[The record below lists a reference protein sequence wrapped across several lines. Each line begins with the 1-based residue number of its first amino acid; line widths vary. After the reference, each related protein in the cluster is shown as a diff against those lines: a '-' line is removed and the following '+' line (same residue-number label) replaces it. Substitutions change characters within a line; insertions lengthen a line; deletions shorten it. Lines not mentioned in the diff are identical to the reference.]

1 VHYSKIY
8 SAVVLLTR
16 GSVAAAATS
25 LLVAGPTLAQS
36 AAGAAQD
43 AATAASG
50 AASTG
55 SENSEVESQL
65 DTVIVTGTSK
75 ARTELKTPLVATSI
89 SSDRLETLAANSN
102 ADILANVPALKA
114 EGGGGEVAAN
124 IFVAG
129 LPSGGQYQFT
139 PLEFN
144 GIPVIGSMGLNSS
157 APDVYYRT
165 DLGIDH
171 LEFVRGGVSNLF
183 GVGGIGGVIN
193 FIDKTGSD
201 TPTGVGQLEV
211 SDHNRIRGDFAT
223 SGPIA
228 NGLYYA
234 LSGFYRYDNGPLDTG
249 FPTDGY
255 QIRGNL
261 RRVFD
266 TGEVKL
272 YFQGI
277 DDKDQFYGDIPL
289 TSDGYHLARGNNGH
303 VVTTTETSA
312 LDDMSFAAP
321 GGMFRSKVE
330 KGVATRGGSIGV
342 DFRKDLGDG
351 WGFNGR
357 ANIVD
362 YHHTFALFSGGD
374 NITNL
379 PTTQAGFLASYKY
392 TPAANGGK
400 CVAACVGTFTFAD
413 SGEPVPAGYLLW
425 GDRVTD
431 RDRPLTS
438 QTAELNIT
446 KELILGD
453 WTHHFTLGGFWSHT
467 KARDYDITYAYI
479 GDFSDKP
486 RLVNVTVLDTATNTT
501 TVVSRNGLVDAGL
514 GYTNNYA
521 EARRSA
527 GYLADQMEVG
537 NWVFD
542 FGGRFE
548 SLTGNVRKE
557 QASTY
562 TTDTTPGL
570 SPQLAQ
576 VLWGNGKYLTGE
588 VQPNAWAAAA
598 GVLYKIDARSS
609 LFINGSRGFFM
620 PQLNTVQIDSNNHVQ
635 SFEAEIIKQAEGGYK
650 YSSAWISGTVAG
662 FYSTLSNRRNINL
675 INGLTP
681 GSAPVEVVNLIST
694 RSYGAEATLAVR
706 LFGGLSF
713 EGNATYEHDIYTQ
726 YTPVAACLDC
736 VGKFLQRQP
745 NVLGNLGL
753 YYKDSR
759 FDAALYDSFTGRT
772 FTSDLNN
779 IELPSYH
786 IVRLDVGYSHTFAG
800 GDRARLGIS
809 VYNLFDSTAVSE
821 GSPRQGTQQNAGQA
835 YFIGRQVL
843 PRRITARLTY
853 DF

>member
-1 VHYSKIY
+1 MQYTKVYSTGV
-8 SAVVLLTR
+8 SLAR
-16 GSVAAAATS
+16 MSVAAVAVSCLAAGPARAQTAAT
-25 LLVAGPTLAQS
+25 QS
-36 AAGAAQD
+36 
-43 AATAASG
+43 
-50 AASTG
+50 
-55 SENSEVESQL
+55 SEDSELQSQL

-89 SSDRLETLAANSN
+89 SADRLEALAANSN
-102 ADILANVPALKA
+102 ADILTTVPALKA

-129 LPSGGQYQFT
+129 LPSAGQYQFT

-144 GIPVIGSMGLNSS
+144 GMPVIGSMGLNSS

-165 DLGIDH
+165 DLGVEH

-211 SDHNRIRGDFAT
+211 SDHNRVRADFAT
-223 SGPIA
+223 SGPIT

-261 RRVFD
+261 KKVFD
-266 TGEVKL
+266 TGEIKL

-303 VVTTTETSA
+303 VVSTTETSA
-312 LDDMSFAAP
+312 LDDMSFATP
-321 GGMFRSKVE
+321 GGQFRSQVQQ
-330 KGVATRGGSIGV
+330 GVSTRGGAIGI
-342 DFRKDLGDG
+342 DFRKDLGEG

-362 YHHTFALFSGGD
+362 YHHTFALFAGGD

-379 PTTQAGFLASYKY
+379 PTTQAAFLESYKY
-392 TPAANGGK
+392 KPVGSGGTY
-400 CVAACVGTFTFAD
+400 VGAFTFAD
-413 SGEPVPAGYLLW
+413 SGAPVPAGYLLW

-438 QTAELNIT
+438 QMGELNIT
-446 KELILGD
+446 KELALGD

-467 KARDYDITYAYI
+467 KARDYDITYSYI

-486 RLVNVTVLDTATNTT
+486 RLVNVSVTDTATNTT
-501 TVVSRNGLVDAGL
+501 TVVARNGLVDAGL

-521 EARRSA
+521 AARRSA
-527 GYLADQMEVG
+527 GYLADQLEVG
-537 NWVFD
+537 NWVWD
-542 FGGRFE
+542 LGGRFE

-557 QASTY
+557 QSSTF
-562 TTDTTPGL
+562 TADPTAGL
-570 SPQLAQ
+570 SPLLSQ
-576 VLWGNGKYLTGE
+576 VAWGNGKYLTGQ
-588 VQPNAWAAAA
+588 VQPNAWALAA
-598 GVLYKIDARSS
+598 GVLYKLDNHSS
-609 LFINGSRGFFM
+609 VFVNGSRGFFM
-620 PQLNTVQIDSNNHVQ
+620 PQLNTVQIDTNNDIQ
-635 SFEAEIIKQAEGGYK
+635 SFEAEIIKQAQAGYK
-650 YSSAWISGTVAG
+650 YSSSWISGTFSG
-662 FYSTLSNRRNINL
+662 FYSTLSNRRNVNL
-675 INGLTP
+675 LNGPTP
-681 GSAPVEVVNLIST
+681 GSAPIEVVNLIST
-694 RSYGAEATLAVR
+694 RSYGAEATLDVR

-726 YTPVAACLDC
+726 YTPVAACKDC
-736 VGKFLQRQP
+736 VGNFLQRQP

-753 YYKDSR
+753 YYKDTM

-786 IVRLDVGYSHTFAG
+786 IVRLDLGYSHTFTS
-800 GDRARLGIS
+800 GDRARFGIS